1 MKKKIFSKHLLSYF
15 LDGAFSFGL
24 IALSILECL
33 VLRKTIGVE
42 TYENLPMGSYAVTIT
57 LIPCVVTIVSAILGL
72 SKDKIYGVTIAD
84 IGELRGPWYFVHL
97 HKMLVVCVLLGIHS
111 LLFGFGLKI
120 CLYYLE
126 FASFVYAVFFSIQEI
141 SVFVHSR
148 WVVRS
153 ILRKRYLYDAE
164 NDYLFRNTASK
175 TFKTMSQNLVVTEGI
190 ELTYD
195 VLKGSNDD
203 PALIE
208 YLMTMQNQYF
218 RDVLD
223 SSPKIPSLQ
232 ANSYYDVSIVD
243 AIDCGYNNIS
253 VLLYESLK
261 GKVTPDKYYKIK
273 RLLFFLHR
281 LCALF
286 GLEEKEK
293 EKTISLISTS
303 VLSFKPTFAAFNP
316 DTKPTTDIAV
326 IVCMLAMTLDSGET
340 WFVKYLRDNKWALSF
355 VFSFENNSIGVFT
368 SMMIFNLLSKNA
380 LTAEEKGTIE
390 AFLKEPEDGM
400 NSNGFTWRTAMQ
412 LSLECTDAQYVIRSI
427 SSLMTFYESVP
438 EENFAF
444 HGKRNRPIY
453 DGTESF
459 TKSDLIHDWLLLT
472 FASLSYGYFSE
483 DIFDEVVTSLSEENQ
498 EILLEELSE
507 NWLLDGALRKD
518 LDCSFLTFYEGEN
531 ASETSADWTT
541 EPLVKKLVAFH
552 DDYYEKLHNKKWAG
566 TLEKGVEQAR
576 KTIIES
582 FDKAVEK
589 YKYFTP
595 ELKVDDKSKVH
606 LVTIRLRGDNWQKL
620 LEGYLDYLPEYIRA
634 IADFGIRNQADRPK
648 DDDYKPSDKIKEKI
662 QAFAPNFTS
671 CRFLQYN
678 KEELE
683 NLRVEYVP
691 GVSRS
696 ALFWKKDAICFNA
709 KIDDNE
715 PLIRRLTSEEIEG
728 IIQKEYTEFENGLYR
743 YSDMAGD
750 KKHSYYVTKEK
761 LVKLLGESI
770 LIVEIM
776 CRYAVSVKPGSVL
789 FVDQKVDW

>member
-1 MKKKIFSKHLLSYF
+1 M
-15 LDGAFSFGL
+15 
-24 IALSILECL
+24 
-33 VLRKTIGVE
+33 
-42 TYENLPMGSYAVTIT
+42 
-57 LIPCVVTIVSAILGL
+57 
-72 SKDKIYGVTIAD
+72 
-84 IGELRGPWYFVHL
+84 
-97 HKMLVVCVLLGIHS
+97 
-111 LLFGFGLKI
+111 
-120 CLYYLE
+120 
-126 FASFVYAVFFSIQEI
+126 
-141 SVFVHSR
+141 
-148 WVVRS
+148 
-153 ILRKRYLYDAE
+153 
-164 NDYLFRNTASK
+164 
-175 TFKTMSQNLVVTEGI
+175 
-190 ELTYD
+190 
-195 VLKGSNDD
+195 
-203 PALIE
+203 
-208 YLMTMQNQYF
+208 
-218 RDVLD
+218 
-223 SSPKIPSLQ
+223 
-232 ANSYYDVSIVD
+232 D
-243 AIDCGYNNIS
+243 AIDCGYKNIS

-261 GKVTPDKYYKIK
+261 GNFTPDKYYQIT
-273 RLLFFLHR
+273 RSLFSLHR
-281 LCALF
+281 LCVLF

-293 EKTISLISTS
+293 AATISLISTS

-316 DTKPTTDIAV
+316 DTKSTTDIAV
-326 IVCMLAMTLDSGET
+326 IVCMLATTLDSGET
-340 WFVKYLRDNKWALSF
+340 WFVKYLRDNKWALRF

-390 AFLKEPEDGM
+390 DFLNEPEVGM
-400 NSNGFTWRTAMQ
+400 NSDGFTWQTAMQ

-427 SSLMTFYESVP
+427 SSLMTFYESVS

-483 DIFDEVVTSLSEENQ
+483 DIFDEVVASLSEENQ

-507 NWLLDGALRKD
+507 NWLLNGALRKD
-518 LDCSFLTFYEGEN
+518 VDCSFLAFYEGQN
-531 ASETSADWTT
+531 TSETSADWTT

-552 DDYYEKLHNKKWAG
+552 DDYCEKLHNKKWAG
-566 TLEKGVEQAR
+566 TSEKGVEQAR

-595 ELKVDDKSKVH
+595 ELKVNNEPKVH
-606 LVTIRLRGDNWQKL
+606 LATISLRGDNWQKL
-620 LEGYLDYLPEYIRA
+620 LEWYLEYLPEYIRSM
-634 IADFGIRNQADRPK
+634 ADFGIRSKADWLN
-648 DDDYKPSDKIKEKI
+648 DEDYKTRDKIMEKI
-662 QAFAPNFTS
+662 KAFAPNFTS

-678 KEELE
+678 KEKLE
-683 NLRVEYVP
+683 NLHVEYVP

-709 KIDDNE
+709 RIDDSE
-715 PLIRRLTSEEIEG
+715 PLIRRLTSEEIEE

-750 KKHSYYVTKEK
+750 NKHSYYVTKER

-770 LIVEIM
+770 LIVEIR

-789 FVDQKVDW
+789 LVDQKVDW